1 MPCARGGWSWGAC
14 SFCQLLWNR
23 VPCPTLVTEEAHGFI
38 LCALPGGAAAAVAV
52 HLAVVEEVAW
62 RVRGRVFRQREA
74 VVATVCALAV
84 SWHWLQGWGVGFLAH
99 ASIITI

>member
-1 MPCARGGWSWGAC
+1 MGR
-14 SFCQLLWNR
+14 L
-23 VPCPTLVTEEAHGFI
+23 FI
-38 LCALPGGAAAAVAV
+38 LSTPLEPRTVSHTGHRRSARLHPLRSPGWCAAAVAV

-62 RVRGRVFRQREA
+62 RVGGRVFRQREA

-99 ASIITI
+99 ASIIAI